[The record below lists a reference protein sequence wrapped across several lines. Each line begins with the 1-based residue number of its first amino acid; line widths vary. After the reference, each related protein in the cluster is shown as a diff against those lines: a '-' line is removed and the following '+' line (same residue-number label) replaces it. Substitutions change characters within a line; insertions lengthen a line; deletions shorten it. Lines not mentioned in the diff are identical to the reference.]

1 MILGY
6 CRVSTQFQSLD
17 SQLDALKKYGCEDI
31 YQEKQS
37 AIKNRP
43 ELAKLIEHI
52 RQGDKIVVVK
62 LDRLGRSLRDLIQ
75 LTEIFKEKGVE
86 FVSIRDNV
94 DTSTAQGRLFFN
106 IMGSLAEFERELIS
120 ERTQI
125 GLAAARARGRSGGRP
140 PGLNAASV
148 IKSSAAINMYRN
160 GESIS
165 NILNTI
171 KIGSKATLYKYLKL
185 DPELK
190 ARIES
195 L

>member
-6 CRVSTQFQSLD
+6 CRVSTQFQSLN
-17 SQLDALKKYGCEDI
+17 SQLDALEKYGCEDI

-52 RQGDKIVVVK
+52 RQGDKVVVLK
-62 LDRLGRSLRDLIQ
+62 LDRLGRSLRDLIH
-75 LTEIFKEKGVE
+75 LTEIFKQKGVE

-94 DTSTAQGRLFFN
+94 DTSTPQGRLFFN

-125 GLAAARARGRSGGRP
+125 GLAAARARGRCGGRR
-140 PGLNAASV
+140 PGLSEKAKVLA
-148 IKSSAAINMYRN
+148 SAAANMYRK

-165 NILNTI
+165 TILNTI
-171 KIGSKATLYKYLKL
+171 KIASKATLYKYL
-185 DPELK
+185 
-190 ARIES
+190 RIEGVEIGKF
-195 L
+195 